1 MRTLFAIIAALLP
14 LTTLASAT
22 ENEFEPCKKL
32 AVASLQSCLAQQQAL
47 ASEVSSCWQDSEA
60 AFKRCRQEVID
71 SHNPDL
77 RKQRME
83 AERKARAEAEA
94 RAKQTKNGDIDN

>member
-1 MRTLFAIIAALLP
+1 MRRLFYLSTLLP
-14 LTTLASAT
+14 MLAFASAT

-32 AVASLQSCLAQQQAL
+32 AVATLQGCLAQQSAL
-47 ASEVSSCWQDSEA
+47 ASEVSACWQDSEA

-94 RAKQTKNGDIDN
+94 RAKQTKSGEIDN